1 VEALQRFGCA
11 EQLRRLCRC
20 AESPRAGI
28 DQREWRTRPTVPGG
42 SELRAFGGR
51 AMSTVL
57 RRIIY
62 LSGTRA
68 DFGLMEGTLQ
78 RIAATPGLSL
88 QVAVTGMH
96 LSEAHGSTVNE
107 IRAAG
112 LPICAE
118 IPLDMATRTGRSMAL
133 GVAEC
138 LRSMTELL
146 AREQPAFLLLLG
158 DRGEMLAGAI
168 AALHLGVPCVHIHG
182 GERSGTVDEPV
193 RHAISKLA
201 SYHLVA
207 TNGSRERL
215 LQMGEDASRVFVTG
229 APGLDG
235 LTELGAMSRTDCARA
250 LGLAGE
256 GPFILAAFH
265 PVVQQ
270 AQDARAQT
278 LALLQA
284 VKRIALPV
292 VWLDPN
298 ADAGSREI
306 IATLDEATLPPGS
319 LRRAHLSRPVFA
331 AAMRHCEVLAGNSSA
346 GIIEAASFGT
356 PVVNIGDRQHLRER
370 NANVSDVPAEAQA
383 IESGLR
389 AALSHGRWPCDNL
402 WGDGR
407 AGERIAG
414 LLAGLPAGP
423 ELLEKVNNY

>member
-1 VEALQRFGCA
+1 MTA
-11 EQLRRLCRC
+11 EQ
-20 AESPRAGI
+20 SP
-28 DQREWRTRPTVPGG
+28 
-42 SELRAFGGR
+42 
-51 AMSTVL
+51 

-68 DFGLMEGTLQ
+68 DFGLVKSTLQ

-96 LSEAHGSTVNE
+96 LSEAHGSTVDE

-112 LPICAE
+112 LAVCAE

-133 GVAEC
+133 GVADC
-138 LRSMTELL
+138 LRGMTELL
-146 AREQPAFLLLLG
+146 AREQPTFLLLLG

-182 GERSGTVDEPV
+182 GELSGTVDEPV

-201 SYHLVA
+201 SYHFVA
-207 TNGSRERL
+207 TNGSRDRL
-215 LQMGEDASRVFVTG
+215 LRMGEDSSRVFMTG

-235 LTELGAMSRTDCARA
+235 LAELGAMARADCTRA
-250 LGLAGE
+250 LGLRGD
-256 GPFILAAFH
+256 GPFVLAMFH

-270 AQDARAQT
+270 AGEARAQT
-278 LALLQA
+278 LALLRA
-284 VKRIALPV
+284 VQRIALPV
-292 VWLDPN
+292 VWLEPN
-298 ADAGSREI
+298 ADAGSLEI
-306 IATLDEATLPPGS
+306 IAALDEASLPPGS
-319 LRRAHLSRPVFA
+319 LRLAHLPRPLFA

-356 PVVNIGDRQHLRER
+356 PVVNIGDRQRLRER
-370 NANVSDVPAEAQA
+370 NPNVADVPPEAQA
-383 IESGLR
+383 IEACLR
-389 AALSHGRWPCDNL
+389 AALGHGRWPCDNR

-414 LLAGLPAGP
+414 LLATLPAGP
-423 ELLEKVNNY
+423 ELLEKVNCY